1 MHHQSGFNPHPISIQ
16 RLSSKTWLQSV
27 GAKLWNFLVIGFFV
41 SVKITFHLENTS
53 QWSQIFFS
61 KTHFSSART
70 TFPRFNN
77 SHSATPK
84 KSVTAVGGLGG
95 GKRNH
100 KWEPIGWIHG
110 TGRLQNTPTQNHHR
124 MQETHA
130 QAAGFALKL
139 FSFTWAHLHPTN
151 HFCDPLGPRGL
162 SAEEKDLHPHCA
174 PMSKKQKFEW
184 FHPTAQHII
193 DRALVLDLI
202 CDIYVNPRATF
213 SSSKQVWIC
222 FEWPKC

>member
-1 MHHQSGFNPHPISIQ
+1 MI
-16 RLSSKTWLQSV
+16 
-27 GAKLWNFLVIGFFV
+27 ANFLQQ
-41 SVKITFHLENTS
+41 NTL
-53 QWSQIFFS
+53 FFS
-61 KTHFSSART
+61 QNHLPKVQQLPFCHSEKI
-70 TFPRFNN
+70 
-77 SHSATPK
+77 SHRC
-84 KSVTAVGGLGG
+84 GGFGG